1 MVILSLWGHGVWT
14 CVWDCSIIKKLEK
27 MGRDEQGMTE
37 NHENKELE
45 NKQIAKPHGWHQ
57 LSLRISNVAEWI
69 VVLFAIGIIAYLTI
83 LVFLFRFNA
92 ENSIPTI
99 ANLFLQVL
107 SVGAVLSAGWLA
119 GHFLNPHKRLCKW
132 VSALAFA
139 AALAF
144 VGVLSWSYVTQTL
157 LLPESDPKSCF
168 DIALRFYQGEYG
180 AVVPQGSYLSLC
192 PYQTGLIFILEK
204 TMRIFNNTTPLL
216 FQHINCFYLLM
227 IIASG
232 YGTLCFLTDRM
243 EGRMIYLL
251 LMVTWWPLIFNVVEV
266 YGDVPALAWMMF
278 SCMCFFVLQKVAKQ
292 WQKTALGIAFAGGTI
307 IACIYKRNCLIYVIA
322 LVLVTAV
329 MQLRKFQGILA
340 AMVAA
345 TAILSMLGTSF
356 TQKYYE
362 SLADNICGP
371 GMPAI
376 SYLAMGLQY
385 NGEEAIPGGWN
396 GFHSNTYIAT
406 NYSYEETA
414 AISRESIKQS
424 LGEFRDNP
432 GFALHFFHNKVLKQW
447 ANQTHGTF
455 WSINGYYD
463 VQRNEEDFWVSYLNR
478 ESYKGLTRFEDM
490 HESVVYAILFLSC
503 CIMLCRKRRGESFP
517 FWYMVPVATF
527 IGGFLFSLIWEG
539 QTGAVLYYPI
549 LLLPVA
555 IGVICQN
562 TIVKEEIQ
570 I

>member
-1 MVILSLWGHGVWT
+1 MI
-14 CVWDCSIIKKLEK
+14 
-27 MGRDEQGMTE
+27 E
-37 NHENKELE
+37 NHENTELKNE
-45 NKQIAKPHGWHQ
+45 QIIKSHRGK
-57 LSLRISNVAEWI
+57 RISLQISNLAEWI
-69 VVLFAIGIIAYLTI
+69 VILSAMGIITYLTI

-99 ANLFLQVL
+99 SNLFLQVV
-107 SVGAVLSAGWLA
+107 SVAAVLSAGWLV
-119 GHFLNPHKRLCKW
+119 GYFLNPHKRLCRW
-132 VSALAFA
+132 VSALALA
-139 AALAF
+139 AALIF
-144 VGVLSWSYVTQTL
+144 VGVLSRSYVTQTL

-204 TMRIFNNTTPLL
+204 TMRLFNNTTPLL
-216 FQHINCFYLLM
+216 FQHINCFYLLL

-232 YGTLCFLTDRM
+232 YGTLCLLTDKM
-243 EGRMIYLL
+243 EGRIIYLL
-251 LMVTWWPLIFNVVEV
+251 LMVTWWPLIFNVSEV
-266 YGDVPALAWMMF
+266 YGDMPALAWMMF
-278 SCMCFFVLQKVAKQ
+278 SGMCFLLLQRAPKQ
-292 WQKTALGIAFAGGTI
+292 WQKVALGIAFAGGTI
-307 IACIYKRNCLIYVIA
+307 MACIYKRNCLIYVIA

-329 MQLRKFQGILA
+329 MQLRKMQGVLA
-340 AMVAA
+340 VMVAA
-345 TAILSMLGTSF
+345 TAIISMLGTGF

-362 SLADNICGP
+362 ALADNICGP

-406 NYSYEETA
+406 DYSYDETVE
-414 AISRESIKQS
+414 ISRESIKQS

-455 WSINGYYD
+455 WSMNGYYD

-478 ESYKGLTRFEDM
+478 EGYKELTGFEDM
-490 HESVVYAILFLSC
+490 HESAVYAVLFLSC
-503 CIMLCRKRRGESFP
+503 CIMFYRKRRGESFP
-517 FWYMVPVATF
+517 FYGMVPVVTF

-539 QTGAVLYYPI
+539 QTGAVMYYPI

-555 IGVICQN
+555 MGVICGN
-562 TIVKEEIQ
+562 RIVKEEIK